1 MKIVS
6 SIIFSPDIGISMV
19 GLGGYGLGYITH
31 HYDSSVSDEDN
42 KSNAKVGS
50 HIELLYQ
57 I

>member
-1 MKIVS
+1 
-6 SIIFSPDIGISMV
+6 MV